1 MERVR
6 PPVFSGISKRLYRQ
20 FSQEVCPYNI
30 KFAQDLKEQ
39 AFAPRE
45 VLAGKNAQ
53 TLAREILAMS
63 QEEFAAAF
71 RRSPM
76 KRAKL
81 RGLKRNAAV
90 VLGNTGT
97 MEDVSVLQ
105 QALDGSEPLVREHA
119 AWALERIKRNSG
131 SRA

>member
-1 MERVR
+1 M
-6 PPVFSGISKRLYRQ
+6 
-20 FSQEVCPYNI
+20 CPYNI

-45 VLAGKNAQ
+45 MIARKDAH
-53 TLAREILAMS
+53 TLAQVLLAMNDDD
-63 QEEFAAAF
+63 FRAAF

-90 VLGNTGT
+90 VLGNIVTT
-97 MEDVSVLQ
+97 EDVSVLR
-105 QALDGSEPLVREHA
+105 QALADSEPLVRKHA
-119 AWALERIKRNSG
+119 ACALEKLGTTDALAAPQRRS
-131 SRA
+131 AAE